1 MVDLWFADSKNK
13 NAYNCTLCVKNPATA
28 KERKCQSPGF
38 QNLKNP
44 RRVDESGL
52 EFYFCPGKATWY
64 EEISDLFKQC
74 RVAMETGILPEKG
87 SFEQQ
92 SEMFVDVFPDFV
104 QRWKERNYNRIWQD
118 TREFTKVVLESI
130 FGKNKGGK

>member
-1 MVDLWFADSKNK
+1 
-13 NAYNCTLCVKNPATA
+13 
-28 KERKCQSPGF
+28 
-38 QNLKNP
+38 
-44 RRVDESGL
+44 
-52 EFYFCPGKATWY
+52 
-64 EEISDLFKQC
+64 
-74 RVAMETGILPEKG
+74 METGILPEKG

-92 SEMFVDVFPDFV
+92 SEMFVDVFPEFV